1 LLLYSGLLLTG
12 AFTTLY
18 LPIVLISLSTTVWII
33 GIMQLRRILRILG
46 LFDLIIAILA
56 SLMILGAKM
65 LEPTTLL
72 ISLIV
77 LAVELGLVAW
87 LSLSNEDEIVKD

>member
-1 LLLYSGLLLTG
+1 
-12 AFTTLY
+12 
-18 LPIVLISLSTTVWII
+18 
-33 GIMQLRRILRILG
+33 MQLRRILRILG

>member
-1 LLLYSGLLLTG
+1 MTG
-12 AFTTLY
+12 TFTTLY

-56 SLMILGAKM
+56 SLMILGAQM
-65 LEPTTLL
+65 LEPITLL

-77 LAVELGLVAW
+77 LAIELGLVAW
-87 LSLSNEDEIVKD
+87 LSLSNEEEIVKD

>member
-1 LLLYSGLLLTG
+1 
-12 AFTTLY
+12 
-18 LPIVLISLSTTVWII
+18 
-33 GIMQLRRILRILG
+33 
-46 LFDLIIAILA
+46 
-56 SLMILGAKM
+56 MILGAKM

>member
-1 LLLYSGLLLTG
+1 MTG

-87 LSLSNEDEIVKD
+87 LSLSNEEEIVKY